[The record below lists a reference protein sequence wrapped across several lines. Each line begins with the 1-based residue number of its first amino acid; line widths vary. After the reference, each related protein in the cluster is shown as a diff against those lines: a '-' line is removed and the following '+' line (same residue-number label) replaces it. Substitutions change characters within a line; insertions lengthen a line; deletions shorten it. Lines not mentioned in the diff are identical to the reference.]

1 MIKRKVFGWRLP
13 RAVLVLL
20 LAQAGGLAATA
31 AQAETLAEAIAYAYE
46 VNPGINAQRAALRAL
61 DESYVQ
67 ARTGY
72 GLTVGVTAGHTYER
86 LDRDRAREQE
96 ATTNSAG
103 LTVTQPLY
111 TGGRVRARTNA
122 AEARI
127 LAGRE
132 QLRQAEIELLQR
144 VVAAYISVRRDE
156 DILRI
161 NQDTAAVLQRQYNDT
176 SDKFQVKQV
185 TRTDMAQA
193 EGRFANAR
201 TAVINAQAALQS
213 SRARYVG
220 VVGRPPGT
228 LEPPPEVETLPA
240 DIDRALA
247 QAEERS
253 PQLLNAVYAEDASRA
268 RIAEARAGRRPSI
281 TARADLRH
289 SPFVPYDRTVYDDT
303 FTASIQ
309 LSQPLYT
316 SGQISSVIR
325 QAIQENNRDR
335 LTVENVRL
343 ILIQNVI
350 DAWSQLES
358 NRRALETLRQEVTAN
373 QIAFLGVRE
382 EERFALRST
391 LDILNATSELQ
402 NAQANLLRASAAEY
416 IGRVQLLAVTGELTP
431 LLFAPTTKL
440 YDPARNLRTVR
451 NLGMTPFEIPVRVLE
466 AATSPGLERRK
477 PSRVL
482 EVDVPPPEL
491 IPMPATSAPAP
502 PSPSISDIL
511 EASRQQ
517 AIRDAKQ
524 NPIPQP
530 KP

>member
-1 MIKRKVFGWRLP
+1 M
-13 RAVLVLL
+13 
-20 LAQAGGLAATA
+20 
-31 AQAETLAEAIAYAYE
+31 
-46 VNPGINAQRAALRAL
+46 
-61 DESYVQ
+61 
-67 ARTGY
+67 
-72 GLTVGVTAGHTYER
+72 
-86 LDRDRAREQE
+86 
-96 ATTNSAG
+96 
-103 LTVTQPLY
+103 
-111 TGGRVRARTNA
+111 
-122 AEARI
+122 
-127 LAGRE
+127 
-132 QLRQAEIELLQR
+132 
-144 VVAAYISVRRDE
+144 
-156 DILRI
+156 
-161 NQDTAAVLQRQYNDT
+161 
-176 SDKFQVKQV
+176 
-185 TRTDMAQA
+185 
-193 EGRFANAR
+193 
-201 TAVINAQAALQS
+201 
-213 SRARYVG
+213 
-220 VVGRPPGT
+220 
-228 LEPPPEVETLPA
+228 
-240 DIDRALA
+240 
-247 QAEERS
+247 
-253 PQLLNAVYAEDASRA
+253 
-268 RIAEARAGRRPSI
+268 
-281 TARADLRH
+281 
-289 SPFVPYDRTVYDDT
+289 
-303 FTASIQ
+303 
-309 LSQPLYT
+309 
-316 SGQISSVIR
+316 
-325 QAIQENNRDR
+325 
-335 LTVENVRL
+335 RL

-491 IPMPATSAPAP
+491 IPMPATPAPAP